1 MLERP
6 VLIQS
11 GQSLNVGRYGWYQS
25 RPLLVRCGSGT
36 NQAEAGGH
44 VRSRAQKRAG
54 SDCRC
59 QEVARTMS
67 GSWQAPRGEGSHE

>member
-1 MLERP
+1 
-6 VLIQS
+6 
-11 GQSLNVGRYGWYQS
+11 YQS

-44 VRSRAQKRAG
+44 VMPGAQKRAE
-54 SDCRC
+54 SDRRC

-67 GSWQAPRGEGSHE
+67 GSWQASRGEVAHE